1 MTFFFLMFIF
11 GCAGSLLLR
20 AGVIVSA
27 GSSLVEAHGLLTV
40 AASLVR
46 TMGSRAWAQQLGRM
60 GLVAPQLGRSSRTRD

>member
-1 MTFFFLMFIF
+1 MFIL
-11 GCAGSLLLR
+11 GCAGSLLLH
-20 AGVIVSA
+20 AGVIVNA

-46 TMGSRAWAQQLGRM
+46 TMGSRAWAQQLGCM